1 MKNVL
6 IGIFLL
12 VITQPL
18 FSQKSHFFTDSI
30 WSQQLK
36 TYRKINVYLPANFSK
51 NPRYKVIYTTDGQFI
66 DSSYCKKLDSLII
79 NKMIV
84 PIVIVGVYSS
94 DKMISKDF
102 TLRNIEYLAEGD
114 IRFENHLHFFTEEL
128 TRFSEKKYHV
138 SKKVKDKYFYGVSN
152 GADFGFALSVR
163 KPDFA
168 SSYLLFSKAAF
179 FDTTRIG
186 ITQSK
191 IKYYLS
197 CGSDKDIIE
206 PTQEIC
212 KNLTSKNIPFDFHFF
227 KGGHDCTS
235 WLEDFESRI
244 VLIFNNLK
252 K

>member
-1 MKNVL
+1 MKKVL

-12 VITQPL
+12 VFTQTL
-18 FSQKSHFFTDSI
+18 LSQQSNYFTDSI
-30 WSQQLK
+30 WSNQFQS
-36 TYRKINVYLPANFSK
+36 YRKINVYLPVNFSK
-51 NPRYKVIYTTDGQFI
+51 KLIYKVFYTTDGQFI
-66 DSSYCKKLDSLII
+66 DSLYCKKLDSLII
-79 NKMIV
+79 NKIIV

-94 DKMISKDF
+94 DKIISKDF

-114 IRFENHLHFFTEEL
+114 VRFENHLHFFNEEL

-197 CGSDKDIIE
+197 CGSDQDIIE
-206 PTQEIC
+206 PTEEIC
-212 KNLTSKNIPFDFHFF
+212 KILTSKNIPFDFHFF

-235 WLEDFESRI
+235 WLEDFESRL
-244 VLIFNNLK
+244 VLIFTNLK